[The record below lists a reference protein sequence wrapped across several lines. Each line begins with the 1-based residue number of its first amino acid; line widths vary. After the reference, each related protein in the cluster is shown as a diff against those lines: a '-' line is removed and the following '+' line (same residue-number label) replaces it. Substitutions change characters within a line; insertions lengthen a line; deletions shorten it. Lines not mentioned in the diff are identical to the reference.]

1 MSRIRRFSCVI
12 LSFVIVVITAFSCAL
27 VTSAADRLGYVDAT
41 GVNLRSAPSTGSTVL
56 KPGLS
61 HVYVTILGEEK
72 DAKGI
77 LWYKVRY
84 ENIEGYIC
92 SEYEGQKLIKI
103 IEQTVDKDF
112 EEQLKAF
119 PASYHSALK
128 ALHAV
133 YPNWQ
138 FHADNVNL
146 TLDEAVG
153 LEFKN
158 TLKKVT
164 ETKDLSWRTMEKG
177 SYNWGSNTWISM
189 ENNRWYYVSRE
200 VVKYYMDPRNFFNAT
215 YMYLFM
221 KQNYDPSTQNAEGL
235 KKIIKGTFL
244 ENGYNDPKDTAYRGS
259 YVNVLMAAAQSSGVN
274 PYILAAS
281 IIQEQGSA
289 GKSEIIKGPYYN
301 FFNIGANGNDP
312 ITNGL
317 NYAKNR
323 DWSTRSK
330 SIIEGAKFCGNN
342 YINAGQNTY
351 YYINYNIKNN
361 ATHQYA
367 TAVQHAASS
376 SYQVS
381 KNYKD
386 IKDAALD
393 FLIPV
398 YRNMGE
404 KAAELPAKNDK
415 LNNYFFNNLSV
426 EGLTPTFDRFTYE
439 YNLKVSGNT
448 NVDFEIPSGA
458 TYAGSNSFKLKKGE
472 NKIILPVKSQTG
484 YINNYIIYVNAANE
498 ATLTIGGNA
507 PPPKFIRGDTNGDG
521 IVNGRDAANV
531 QLHILKIKSLT
542 GDAFTRADT
551 NGDGVVNGRDAANI
565 QLHILRIKLLT

>member
-1 MSRIRRFSCVI
+1 MNRLRRFSCIILSLVI
-12 LSFVIVVITAFSCAL
+12 LIITAFGCVI
-27 VTSAADRLGYVDAT
+27 VTAAAARIGYVNAT
-41 GVNLRSAPSTGSTVL
+41 GVRMRRDAGTQSEIIMRDISYATVT
-56 KPGLS
+56 
-61 HVYVTILGEEK
+61 VNGEK
-72 DAKGI
+72 RDPDGD
-77 LWYKVRY
+77 LWYNVTY
-84 ENIEGYIC
+84 NGVTGYIYA
-92 SEYEGQKLIKI
+92 EYVQI
-103 IEQTVDKDF
+103 IEQTADKDF

-119 PASYHSALK
+119 PSSYHSALK

-221 KQNYDPSTQNAEGL
+221 KQNYDPSTQNADGL

-244 ENGYNDPKDTAYRGS
+244 ENGYNDPKDTAYGGS

-274 PYILAAS
+274 PYVLAAS

-289 GKSEIIKGPYYN
+289 GKSEIIKGPSYYN

-458 TYAGSNSFKLKKGE
+458 TYAGSNSFKLKRGE

-498 ATLTIGGNA
+498 ATLTIGGNT